1 MSIDFDDFT
10 GGFADR
16 EREDPKNPPRLGLV
30 VASKAESGHDLVD
43 EAAAYKFATAGS
55 PGVIFAEEDE
65 DGNEIFANARA
76 WADAMGIMHL
86 PTEQEA
92 LAWEREHIAARLAL
106 WHKMKNETA

>member
-1 MSIDFDDFT
+1 MGIDFDDFT

-30 VASKAESGHDLVD
+30 VASKAESGHDLVE
-43 EAAAYKFATAGS
+43 EAARHKFISQGS